1 LFVFFLVM
9 CFFYIFLIFA
19 YPMCMH

>member
-19 YPMCMH
+19 SPMCMH